1 MDLARR
7 MKPRH
12 IMGVDIDP
20 ALIHKVWQMIRALLA
35 CDVALRMRTAR
46 LSCACIVN
54 GVTDTNE
61 RCVAR
66 LDTEKKR
73 PASICARL
81 PCPRTARSSGVTQA
95 MPGVG
100 KR

>member
-1 MDLARR
+1 MDVARR

-61 RCVAR
+61 RAASPAW
-66 LDTEKKR
+66 TPKKKGPHQFALACLVQGR
-73 PASICARL
+73 REAQ
-81 PCPRTARSSGVTQA
+81 G
-95 MPGVG
+95 
-100 KR
+100 

>member
-1 MDLARR
+1 MDVARR

-20 ALIHKVWQMIRALLA
+20 ALIHKVWQRIRALLA
-35 CDVALRMRTAR
+35 CDIVLRMRTAR
-46 LSCACIVN
+46 LSRACIVN
-54 GVTDTNE
+54 GVTDTIE

-66 LDTEKKR
+66 LDTDKR

-95 MPGVG
+95 LPGVG

>member
-1 MDLARR
+1 MDVARR

-35 CDVALRMRTAR
+35 CDIALRMRTAR
-46 LSCACIVN
+46 LSRACIVN
-54 GVTDTNE
+54 GVTDTIE

-66 LDTEKKR
+66 LRWTPTKGPHQFALACLGQGRRE
-73 PASICARL
+73 AQ
-81 PCPRTARSSGVTQA
+81 G
-95 MPGVG
+95 
-100 KR
+100 